1 MISLLLLLLLSLL
14 LFVVN
19 TATTNNNNRNALPVR
34 LLLYGF
40 NLVPL
45 FVDEILVDVNVDV
58 SNVDVSNV
66 DVDFVGMRV
75 MAKTRLLVCE
85 WFCLMTIIS
94 DFCDSIIVV

>member
-1 MISLLLLLLLSLL
+1 MISLLLSLL

-45 FVDEILVDVNVDV
+45 FVDEILVDVDVDVNVGNVD
-58 SNVDVSNV
+58 V

-75 MAKTRLLVCE
+75 MAKTRL
-85 WFCLMTIIS
+85 
-94 DFCDSIIVV
+94 